1 MKHMFRW
8 SALVLSIL
16 ILSAA
21 ARESGA
27 QSVAYHTQG
36 TGSYSPGTGGYGGL
50 GVGTHLGR
58 HAFVGKVAASGPPGS
73 PILDFVLT
81 VPQQTVAANGDT
93 LLFGA

>member
-8 SALVLSIL
+8 PAL
-16 ILSAA
+16 ILSTLIVSAT

-27 QSVAYHTQG
+27 QSVAYHTHG
-36 TGSYSPGTGGYGGL
+36 TGSYSPSAGDYGGL

-58 HAFVGKVAASGPPGS
+58 HAFAGNVAPSGPPGS

-81 VPQQTVAANGDT
+81 APQQIVAANGDT
-93 LLFGA
+93 LRFGA